1 MIRPTRGQA
10 LLLGA
15 LDLLVVAA
23 AFVAAYVLR
32 FWFDVGA
39 VTPAPAEFQR
49 YAEALVVVVAVF
61 HVVLRGRGLYDHLP
75 PRGIDVLEE
84 TLRAVTFG
92 SVIALAASFFYRE
105 FSYSRSVCLIA
116 WGLMVAAL
124 PAPRLLL
131 MLRRR
136 RRYARGLDLV
146 PAVIVGAPERA
157 YDLARRLASH
167 RRYGLDVRGI
177 VTPAAEPPPAPPHG
191 PPSGLQDA
199 PPWLGPLPDL
209 DVLLREAGAREVLIS
224 DTLERLELFG
234 VLETCEAVAVEA
246 RVVPC
251 VYDLFTTARDLTEL
265 HGVPFIAVRERR
277 FELLSRATKRAFD
290 LVVGAA
296 LLLLA
301 TPVIALLAL
310 LVRRESAGPA
320 LFVQR
325 RVGEG
330 GRVFRM
336 WKLRSMVS
344 DAEARLRELVDVER
358 LEAPVFKLEDDPR
371 VTRVGRFL
379 RRWSLDELPQLWNVL
394 LGDMSLVGPRP
405 EEEPIAARYDAHQ
418 RRRLKAKPG
427 LTGLQQLEARASG
440 DLDERV
446 RLDVYYLRRRT
457 FLFDLWLLA
466 RTPLAVLRGKGA
478 V

>member
-1 MIRPTRGQA
+1 MIRPSRGQA
-10 LLLGA
+10 LLLGLVDLA
-15 LDLLVVAA
+15 LVAA

-32 FWFDVGA
+32 FGFEVGM
-39 VTPAPAEFQR
+39 VTPATADFGR
-49 YAEALVVVVAVF
+49 YAEALVVIVVVF
-61 HVVLRGRGLYDHLP
+61 HVVLRSRGLYDHLP

-84 TLRAVTFG
+84 TLGAVTFG
-92 SVIALAASFFYRE
+92 SVLVLAASFFYRDVT
-105 FSYSRSVCLIA
+105 YSRSVCLIA
-116 WGLMVAAL
+116 WALMAASI

-131 MLRRR
+131 LARRR

-177 VTPAAEPPPAPPHG
+177 LTPEATPPTPPGRAPG
-191 PPSGLQDA
+191 S
-199 PPWLGPLPDL
+199 PPWLGPVRDL
-209 DVLLREAGAREVLIS
+209 AVLARKAGAREVLIS
-224 DTLERLELFG
+224 GTLERLELLT
-234 VLETCEAVAVEA
+234 VLETCEAIAVEA
-246 RVVPC
+246 RVVPA

-277 FELLSRATKRAFD
+277 FELLSRALKRAFD
-290 LVVGAA
+290 LVVG

-301 TPVIALLAL
+301 PAAPLIVLLAL
-310 LVRRESAGPA
+310 LVRRESPGPA

-325 RVGEG
+325 RVGEN
-330 GRVFRM
+330 GRPFRM
-336 WKLRSMVS
+336 WKLRSMVV
-344 DAEARLRELVDVER
+344 DAEARLPELVDLAR

-379 RRWSLDELPQLWNVL
+379 RRWSLDELPQLWNVVR
-394 LGDMSLVGPRP
+394 GDMSLVGPRP
-405 EEEPIAARYDAHQ
+405 EEEAIVARYDAHH

-427 LTGLQQLEARASG
+427 LTGLQQLEGRAAS

-457 FLFDLWLLA
+457 FLFDLWILA
-466 RTPLAVLRGKGA
+466 RTPWAVLRGKGA

>member
-1 MIRPTRGQA
+1 MIRPSRAQA

-15 LDLLVVAA
+15 VDLVLVAA
-23 AFVAAYVLR
+23 SFVAAYVLR
-32 FWFDVGA
+32 FHFDVGA
-39 VTPAPAEFQR
+39 VTPAPAEFGR
-49 YAEALVVVVAVF
+49 YAEALVVIGAVF
-61 HVVLRGRGLYDHLP
+61 HVVLRGRGLYEHLP

-84 TLRAVTFG
+84 TLGAVTFG
-92 SVIALAASFFYRE
+92 SVIVLAASFFYRD

-116 WGLMVAAL
+116 WALMVMAL

-131 MLRRR
+131 MFRRR

-146 PAVIVGAPERA
+146 PALIVGAPARA
-157 YDLARRLASH
+157 HDLARRLASH
-167 RRYGLDVRGI
+167 RRYGLDIVGI
-177 VTPAAEPPPAPPHG
+177 LTPEASPPQDAPA
-191 PPSGLQDA
+191 DA
-199 PPWLGPLPDL
+199 PPWLGPVRDL
-209 DVLLREAGAREVLIS
+209 AVVARKAHAREVLIS
-224 DTLERLELFG
+224 DTLERLELLT
-234 VLETCEAVAVEA
+234 VLETCEAIAVEA
-246 RVVPC
+246 RVVPA

-277 FELLSRATKRAFD
+277 FELLSRALKRAFD
-290 LVVGAA
+290 LAVG
-296 LLLLA
+296 LLLLVPA
-301 TPVIALLAL
+301 APLIALLAL
-310 LVRRESAGPA
+310 LVRRESPGPA

-325 RVGEG
+325 RVGEAG
-330 GRVFRM
+330 QPFRM
-336 WKLRSMVS
+336 WKLRSMVV
-344 DAEARLRELVDVER
+344 DAEARLGELVDVDR
-358 LEAPVFKLEDDPR
+358 LAAPVFKLEDDPR

-379 RRWSLDELPQLWNVL
+379 RRWSLDELPQLWNVV

-405 EEEPIAARYDAHQ
+405 EEEAIVARYDAHH

-457 FLFDLWLLA
+457 FLFDLWILA
-466 RTPLAVLRGKGA
+466 RTPWAVLRGKGA